1 MYLEQDKQCV
11 VIHVEPVCLTLPFL
25 SDSDVDNDAKKNKYV
40 FHFFILDL
48 ANNALK
54 IKCWWFYIYFLPKNC
69 LNCSY

>member
-54 IKCWWFYIYFLPKNC
+54 IKC
-69 LNCSY
+69 